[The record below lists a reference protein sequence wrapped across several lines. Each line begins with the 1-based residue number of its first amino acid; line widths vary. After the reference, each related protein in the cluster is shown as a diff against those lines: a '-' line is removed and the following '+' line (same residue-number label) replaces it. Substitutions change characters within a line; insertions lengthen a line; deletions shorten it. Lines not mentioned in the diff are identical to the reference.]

1 MLRSLLEEAEV
12 KYNVSEPICYKNIQ
26 NVVQTRYKRNSLKC
40 RHRGT
45 ASPMAQLEPIIL
57 EIALQKGRMNQPLT
71 VEEGLHLSNS
81 LIKPG
86 STIEKNVISYLTKR
100 GHYNINGSKT
110 KTPGILLGPGYW
122 RGFRTRFCQT
132 P

>member
-1 MLRSLLEEAEV
+1 MKKKKKDYVSMINFVATKYAEYRLTCKSKTHRGMLRSLLEEAKV

-45 ASPMAQLEPIIL
+45 ASPMVPLEPIIL

-71 VEEGLHLSNS
+71 VEEGLHLLNS

-86 STIEKNVISYLTKR
+86 SKIEEDVI
-100 GHYNINGSKT
+100 
-110 KTPGILLGPGYW
+110 
-122 RGFRTRFCQT
+122 
-132 P
+132 